1 MSDQNKR
8 VEPVRFE
15 PAAPPAVEEG
25 ARAPIQ
31 RNWLLPALGGLLV
44 LALLVFFWLPSQVD
58 TDAIEA
64 DAAAAAPA
72 RARLAVEQVTPWS
85 DAQLAR
91 QRKAAQEILAELL
104 DEQFLLEELL
114 VNEWA
119 EQEFTAAQELA
130 TLGDEQYRQQ
140 QFLEASA
147 NYQAGLDA
155 MLAISARVEEVFQQ
169 QLQLGLEALASDQ
182 AAAAIAALEL
192 AVNLRPDLPEPQL
205 ALARAR
211 NLEPLLALLEQATA
225 MAASGELEQAKTV
238 LQQARRLD
246 PQHTGA
252 EVQLRNV
259 QRDISRRNFN
269 QAMTAGYLALDDVRY
284 DEAERQFLKAQ
295 AILPASAETGGALQQ
310 TRTARTQAQID
321 AFRQRATAAEQRE
334 AWESAVT
341 AYREILTIDESVV
354 FARAGL
360 IRSQTRFKLDKSLRL
375 AVTKPERLSEELIY
389 RNTSKL
395 YQQALALEHKGP
407 MLRKQLRQLDELLQL
422 ALKPVSVLL
431 RSDEATDVTVYKV
444 AHLGTFKRQQLTL
457 KPGTYTAVGVRA
469 GYRDVRQQF
478 TISHDGDGSII
489 EISCTEPI

>member
-1 MSDQNKR
+1 MSNQNKR

-15 PAAPPAVEEG
+15 PAAPPAAEG
-25 ARAPIQ
+25 ELRAPVQ
-31 RNWLLPALGGLLV
+31 RNWLLPALAGLLV

-58 TDAIEA
+58 IDAIEA

-72 RARLAVEQVTPWS
+72 RARLPAEQASPWS

-104 DEQFLLEELL
+104 DEQFALEELL
-114 VNEWA
+114 VNQWA
-119 EQEFTAAQELA
+119 EEEFTAAQALA
-130 TLGDEQYRQQ
+130 TRGDEQYRGQ

-147 NYQAGLDA
+147 SYQAGLDA
-155 MLAISARVEEVFQQ
+155 MLAISARVDEVFQH

-182 AAAAIAALEL
+182 AEAAIAALEL
-192 AVNLRPDLPEPQL
+192 AVNLRPELPEPQL

-211 NLEPLLALLEQATA
+211 NLEPLLALLEEAA
-225 MAASGELEQAKTV
+225 EVAASGELESARGL
-238 LQQARRLD
+238 LQQARKLD
-246 PQHTGA
+246 SQHAGA

-259 QRDISRRNFN
+259 ERDIARRNFN
-269 QAMTAGYLALDDVRY
+269 QAMSAGYQALDDTRY

-310 TRTARTQAQID
+310 TRTARTRAQID
-321 AFRQRATAAEQRE
+321 AFRQRATVAEQRE
-334 AWESAVT
+334 AWDTAIT

-360 IRSQTRFKLDKSLRL
+360 IRSQTRARLDKGLRAAL
-375 AVTKPERLSEELIY
+375 AKPDRLGEELIFQ
-389 RNTSKL
+389 NTSKL
-395 YQQALALEHKGP
+395 YQQALALEQKGP
-407 MLRKQLRQLDELLQL
+407 LLRKQLQRLDELLQV
-422 ALKPVSVLL
+422 AQKPVSVLL
-431 RSDEATDVTVYKV
+431 HSDEVTDVTVYKV

-457 KPGTYTAVGVRA
+457 KPGTYTAVGVRP
-469 GYRDVRQQF
+469 GFRDVRQQF
-478 TISHDGDGSII
+478 TISHDGDNSII